1 MINKVNTDL
10 PLVSV
15 IIPAYNAQDYLE
27 RAVNSVLNQS
37 YNNIEI
43 IIINDGSSDNTLNI
57 IEKLSILHKE
67 IIFLSHENQGISK
80 TRNRGIELANGEYI
94 CFLDSDDT
102 YEPEFLLDLFNQV
115 IRNNDDFSY
124 CLFNKVFSESDIRPS
139 KAYKDDNNIINFLNF
154 DYFDICCLFIKKRFM
169 DKHNIK
175 FEINMVV
182 GEDVWFILQCL
193 YAGKY
198 TVVNK
203 YLYNYYNISTSIMNK
218 KWKSNNYLDEITAWK
233 LILSKTQ
240 NNYFLDNKNDIV
252 NKIKIKLLSLEI
264 QFMWKLLI
272 SGHFQF
278 LKEYLENFYYDTD
291 LISKIRKPRKNK
303 FRLNIINS
311 KSSFLWLITKIAM
324 RKKKDIIEL

>member
-1 MINKVNTDL
+1 MINKVNADL

-57 IEKLSILHKE
+57 IEKLSNLHKE

-102 YEPEFLLDLFNQV
+102 YEPEFLLDLLNQV

-139 KAYKDDNNIINFLNF
+139 KVYKDDNNIINFLNF

-193 YAGKY
+193 YVGKY
-198 TVVNK
+198 TVLNK

-218 KWKSNNYLDEITAWK
+218 KWKCNNYLDEISAWK
-233 LILSKTQ
+233 VILSKTQ
-240 NNYFLDNKNDIV
+240 NNYFLDNKDDIV

-272 SGHFQF
+272 SGHFEI
-278 LKEYLENFYYDTD
+278 LKEYLDNFYYDSN
-291 LISKIRKPRKNK
+291 LISKIKKPRKNK

-311 KSSFLWLITKIAM
+311 KSSLLWLIIKIVM